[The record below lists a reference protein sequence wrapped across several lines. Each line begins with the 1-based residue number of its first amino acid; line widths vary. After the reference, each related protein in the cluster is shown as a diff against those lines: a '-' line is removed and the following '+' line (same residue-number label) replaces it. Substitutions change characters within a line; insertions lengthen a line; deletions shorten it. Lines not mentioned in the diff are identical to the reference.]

1 MRKTG
6 KVACKIAGAVFAVNV
21 IAFAADFN
29 IQAANTYVTEGT
41 SDTENDENTYT
52 IQYELNG
59 GTNNEENP
67 SSYTA
72 GEGVASLKLATKFEH
87 NFEGWYLDAA
97 LQNKVEGISE
107 DISGDVIL
115 YAKWSLYNYD
125 HTIYYNTHYGYNGE
139 HNPSGYYEGVG
150 VSKLEDAYRRGYSF
164 GGWYI
169 TDEKNPFTKQIT
181 SIDANSSGDMY
192 IEAKFTPNVY
202 QIIYEMGDGELPE
215 DAVCEYTYGVGLTSF
230 PEPALETQRFQGWYE
245 DMEYTKPVTSIGKD
259 TIDDI
264 TLYAK
269 WKDAEAESI
278 VLSTNNLSVHQDST
292 AQLSVTEIL
301 PEDTVD
307 KQVTYRSANDKI
319 ASIDSQGKIIGITPG
334 NTVVYAKVG
343 QVEASCKVTVLPYTV
358 SFAMS
363 KYNVKTTKTVATRIK
378 LESGDSV
385 KSYTSSN
392 RKIATVNKKGVVK
405 GVKAGTV
412 KITVETVKG
421 AKAVCTVKVTK
432 NVVKTKKITV
442 NKSKVVLKKNATFK
456 IKAKIQPS
464 DSTEGIKYKS
474 SNKKVATVT
483 SKGVIKGKRK
493 GNCII
498 TVTSGTKL
506 KKIRVT
512 VK

>member
-1 MRKTG
+1 MRKMG
-6 KVACKIAGAVFAVNV
+6 KVVCKIAGAVFAVNL
-21 IAFAADFN
+21 ITFGPGLNA
-29 IQAANTYVTEGT
+29 QGANTYVTENT
-41 SDTENDENTYT
+41 SETENNENTYT

-59 GTNNEENP
+59 GINNEGNP
-67 SSYTA
+67 SVYTA
-72 GEGVASLKLATKFEH
+72 GKGITSLKPATKFEH

-97 LQNKVEGISE
+97 FQNKVEGISE

-125 HTIYYNTHYGYNGE
+125 HAIYYNTHYGFNGE

-150 VSKLEDAYRRGYSF
+150 VNKLEDAYRRGYTF

-169 TDEKNPFTKQIT
+169 TDEKNPFSKQIT
-181 SIDANSSGDMY
+181 SIDANNSSDMY

-202 QIIYEMGDGELPE
+202 RIIYEMGDGVLPE

-230 PEPALETQRFQGWYE
+230 PEPTLETQRFQGWYE
-245 DMEYTKPVTSIGKD
+245 DLEYTKPATSIGKD

-278 VLSTNNLSVHQDST
+278 VLNTNNLSVHQDSI

-307 KQVTYRSANDKI
+307 KSITYRSANDKI
-319 ASIDSQGKIIGITPG
+319 ASIDSQGKITGIAPG
-334 NTVVYAKVG
+334 TTVVYAKVG
-343 QVEASCKVTVLPYTV
+343 QAEASCKVTVLPYTV

-363 KYNVKTTKTVATRIK
+363 KYSVQATKTVATRIK

-392 RKIATVNKKGVVK
+392 RKIATVNKKGVIK
-405 GVKAGTV
+405 GVKVGTA

-432 NVVKTKKITV
+432 KVVKTKKITV
-442 NKSKVVLKKNATFK
+442 NKSKIVLKKNATFK

-483 SKGVIKGKRK
+483 SKGVIKSKGK

-498 TVTSGTKL
+498 TVTSGKKS